1 MPRYAKKGA
10 PDFSEKVKT
19 GQGSKF
25 DRSDDLIMHLR
36 ADGTTWKNLGTSSYS
51 INSYGSTAMSVQNPR
66 HNFPVFAHK
75 FNGVDTF
82 FGVTGSAGVGIEV
95 FPAAGNNVMIA
106 GWINLD
112 SLPTAE

>member
-1 MPRYAKKGA
+1 MPRYTKKGA

-51 INSYGSTAMSVQNPR
+51 INSYGSTAMSDQNPR

-75 FNGVDTF
+75 FNGTF
-82 FGVTGSAGVGIEV
+82 GTQQETL
-95 FPAAGNNVMIA
+95 IA
-106 GWINLD
+106 SKGPCSFRPFRASFLII
-112 SLPTAE
+112 SI